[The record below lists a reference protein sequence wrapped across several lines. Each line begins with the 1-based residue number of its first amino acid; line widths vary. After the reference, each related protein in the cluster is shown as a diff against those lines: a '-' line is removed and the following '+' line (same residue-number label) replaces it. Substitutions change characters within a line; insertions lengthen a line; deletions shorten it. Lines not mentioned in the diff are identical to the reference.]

1 MTTKIEPLMTIADLE
16 AMPDDSNR
24 YEIIEGELFVSRA
37 PGLTHQIVSD
47 NIVFLVRNYLE
58 LNPIG
63 VVVSTPGLILSDYSG
78 VIPDIV
84 FFSDKTREKIVSGE
98 RLISAPDLLIEIL
111 SAGSENIRRDRVA
124 KRQLYAKHAVPEYW
138 LVDRDQRVVEIY
150 LLRVAS
156 LKLTAALKNDD
167 ELSTAALPGF
177 SCSTNQVFKL
187 PQL

>member
-16 AMPDDSNR
+16 AMPDDGNR

-84 FFSDKTREKIVSGE
+84 FFSNKTREKIVSGE

-138 LVDRDQRVVEIY
+138 LVDHDQRVVEIY
-150 LLRVAS
+150 LLRAAS
-156 LKLTAALKNDD
+156 LELTATLQNDD
-167 ELSTAALPGF
+167 ELSTTALPGF
-177 SCSTNQVFKL
+177 SCATNQIFKL